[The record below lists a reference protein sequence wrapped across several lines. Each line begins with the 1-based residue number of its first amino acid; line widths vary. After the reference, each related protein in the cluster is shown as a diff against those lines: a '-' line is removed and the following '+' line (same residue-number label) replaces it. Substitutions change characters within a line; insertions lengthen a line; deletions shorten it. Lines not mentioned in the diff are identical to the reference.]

1 MRVSGRA
8 FTLGLA
14 LLLGAPGVAGLVAPG
29 LLPGVDRGAAI
40 VLCVGALLTGAMCLT
55 NRDPMGI
62 DVASPPVARRYLLEG
77 GMAMLAYVLALAGSL
92 WLLKRVDPMP
102 LRAAVALLPLLPI
115 LAALLAMARYLRSL
129 DELQQRIELVSLAV
143 ASGLVSLLYMAG
155 GLLQSARLIEIAARD
170 AMIWVFPLIC
180 AVYGV
185 GRGVV
190 ARRYE

>member
-1 MRVSGRA
+1 MRMSGRA
-8 FTLGLA
+8 VTFGLA
-14 LLLGAPGVAGLVAPG
+14 LLLGAPGVARLVAPG
-29 LLPGVDRGAAI
+29 LLPGLDRGSAV
-40 VLCVGALLTGAMCLT
+40 VLCVGALLIGAMCLT

-62 DVASPPVARRYLLEG
+62 DVASPLVARRYLLEG
-77 GMAMLAYVLALAGSL
+77 GMAMLAYVLALAASL

-115 LAALLAMARYLRSL
+115 VAALLAMARYLRAL

-143 ASGLVSLLYMAG
+143 ASGVVSLLYMAG
-155 GLLQSARLIEIAARD
+155 GLLQSARLVEIAARD

-180 AVYGV
+180 AAYGV
-185 GRGVV
+185 GRGAI

>member
-1 MRVSGRA
+1 
-8 FTLGLA
+8 
-14 LLLGAPGVAGLVAPG
+14 
-29 LLPGVDRGAAI
+29 
-40 VLCVGALLTGAMCLT
+40 MCLT

-62 DVASPPVARRYLLEG
+62 DVASPPVAGRYLLEG
-77 GMAMLAYVLALAGSL
+77 GMAMLTYVLALMGSL
-92 WLLKRVDPMP
+92 WLLKRIDPVP

-115 LAALLAMARYLRSL
+115 VIALLAMARYLRAL

-143 ASGLVSLLYMAG
+143 ASGFVSLLYMAG